1 MPDSKPPN
9 KPAGKPAKKSGAKP
23 SGKRARRRPLRRALA
38 FGVAAV
44 LFLLIGVW
52 FFGPPLIGSIARP
65 IVERRANAEID
76 GSVSIERL
84 SLAWTGVQRLGPIE
98 LLDTDGGRIARI
110 EAEVGVGLLK
120 LVFGGR
126 DLGEIVIGGRADL
139 VRLDDGRLNLT
150 RALHPLLED
159 DGEDK
164 PDASI
169 PPALR
174 ARLRLDG
181 VEVTYADPSESPG
194 RIVGLRGIT
203 GSTSIRAGEP
213 ISLTLNARP
222 TRGPSIDALVPG
234 VGSIELAAEASG
246 WSASD
251 GRITPD
257 TLSLTASARAQ
268 RLETAFLRVLLPLGG
283 EQAVAS
289 GGRALAAFDPVF
301 DLAAS
306 IEFSPRRL
314 AAEARLLAE
323 GAEIGAALALVD
335 GVAEITGPTGARIR
349 GERVMAA
356 LPEFA
361 EVLAER
367 AETITL
373 DEYPSLEIT
382 VDALRLDLANPS
394 SAPRAQVSVRTG
406 PLRGTIMPPASE
418 RHPFAFTGLSADA
431 VLNEQGELDTR
442 ARAGAVLADRDAG
455 SLVAD
460 IRLGR
465 VVSPEGFGFDPQG
478 VSGTAAVSGLRTD
491 LLEVFLGELGTALA
505 GAIGPELD
513 LNLEAGADELAEG
526 AGRRLKLVASAERL
540 NASGAVR
547 LLEDRLVGVDEPI
560 TLTASGGANLASALV
575 GDRIR
580 DAGFELVPTGGG
592 VSLAITSLDLPL
604 EREAMTGTLI
614 AGRVALDGWTL
625 QDADGRELGADSIAL
640 VLDASR
646 SGDGGVGPV
655 ALTLDS
661 KLKGGGRDF
670 GLIAELGLGRDSMLA
685 ALTEEGPFLPVLRSG
700 FVELREAPLA
710 LMAMAPAELK
720 NILTDA
726 KGEPVDLAA
735 LAERIAGPTLTARA
749 EVARTP
755 QGRSATLVALSRDT
769 EINLTSGLDR
779 EGMPT
784 GGTLA
789 LTVRPEVARELMER
803 FAPEMAL
810 RPELSAAT
818 RLSFQIEPTTFPL
831 GSGPL
836 GLSASGGLGLRP
848 LVIAREAGPPIDTG
862 PIELRNIALGARF
875 AAGWNQPQG
884 EAGGEGEGGLRLT
897 EALERAQLG
906 ATLQRPG
913 GRVLGVID
921 ANAQASAHADGQR
934 TAVSIDASR
943 LDPAWLD
950 SLAGLDGL
958 IASSLG
964 GPGRV
969 GVSTSVRS
977 FAEAA
982 ERGELSITLESPLAS
997 TPEGPVRVHYSPE
1010 SFALAAPGKLLWD
1023 GMAPSSNALLNAL
1036 GVERALFV
1044 DRLRFDADVQ
1054 RLTIPRGAPLF
1065 DPDRFGVDVR
1075 VRALNLA
1082 VDSGAGVQ
1090 RLGGSEFGLRAGP
1103 QRPGRLDFTASLTQ
1117 RATGPGRAEV
1127 SGSLAGYAPGGVF
1140 SLDNASIDLN
1150 AQLTRIPMALIDDLT
1165 VGGGLLAEIIGPEL
1179 SGEIRTAALS
1189 RAGGTLG
1196 GRLASDRASVGL
1208 SGRVRDGAF
1217 GLTEPAELAI
1227 TRFGPELMARS
1238 SSMMPLIGTIEKR
1251 ADDQPARVRVSS
1263 MSLPLDG
1270 NLSGLDASFTVDLG
1284 SATFAATPAFE
1295 GLLRAARWDVR
1306 PAGAQRIAPL
1316 QLTIDDGVLE
1326 FADFQTQIAGGPVRA
1341 RGRIDLARRTRDI
1354 VIVLPLEAL
1363 SQSMVQRIRREA
1375 GPLGVAAE
1383 TLTAIPFRIDGPLD
1397 APPNPR
1403 PDLQL
1408 LIEEGARELLNPE
1421 NVIRNIFDE
1430 FLRPRREG
1438 N

>member
-1 MPDSKPPN
+1 MPESKPSN
-9 KPAGKPAKKSGAKP
+9 KPAGKPAGKP
-23 SGKRARRRPLRRALA
+23 SSGKRAKRRPLRRALA

-52 FFGPPLIGSIARP
+52 FFAPPLIGAIARP
-65 IVERRANAEID
+65 IVERRANAAID

-98 LLDTDGGRIARI
+98 LFDTDAGRVARV

-120 LVFGGR
+120 LAFGGR

-164 PDASI
+164 PDASV

-181 VEVTYADPSESPG
+181 VEITYADPTESPG
-194 RIVGLRGIT
+194 RVVGLRDIT

-222 TRGPSIDALVPG
+222 VRGPSIDALTPG
-234 VGSIELAAEASG
+234 VGSIELAAEAGG

-361 EVLAER
+361 AALAER

-382 VDALRLDLANPS
+382 VDALRLDLASPW

-418 RHPFAFTGLSADA
+418 RLPFAFTGLSADA
-431 VLNEQGELDTR
+431 GLNEQGELDTR

-455 SLVAD
+455 LLVAD

-526 AGRRLKLVASAERL
+526 AGRRLKLSASAERL
-540 NASGAVR
+540 RASGAVR
-547 LLEDRLVGVDEPI
+547 LLEDRITGADEPL
-560 TLTASGGANLASALV
+560 TLTASGGAELAEAIL

-580 DAGFELVPTGGG
+580 EAGFELVRAGGG
-592 VSLAITSLDLPL
+592 VSLAITTLDLPL
-604 EREAMTGTLI
+604 QREAMTEALV

-646 SGDGGVGPV
+646 LGEGGDGGEGPV
-655 ALTLDS
+655 SLTLDS

-670 GLIAELGLGRDSMLA
+670 GLKAELGLGRDEMLA

-700 FVELREAPLA
+700 FVEMRDAPLG
-710 LMAMAPAELK
+710 LLAMAPADLK

-789 LTVRPEVARELMER
+789 LTVRPDVARELLER

-848 LVIAREAGPPIDTG
+848 LVIAREAGPPIDLG
-862 PIELRNIALGARF
+862 PIELRELSLGARF

-884 EAGGEGEGGLRLT
+884 EDGGEGEGGLRLT
-897 EALERAQLG
+897 EALEQARLG

-921 ANAQASAHADGQR
+921 ANAQTGPQADGQR
-934 TAVSIDASR
+934 TAISIDASR

-969 GVSTSVRS
+969 GVSTSVRT

-1023 GMAPSSNALLNAL
+1023 GMAPSSNALLKAL
-1036 GVERALFV
+1036 GVERAMFV

-1117 RATGPGRAEV
+1117 RATGPGRAEL

-1165 VGGGLLAEIIGPEL
+1165 VGGGLLREIIGPEL

-1217 GLTEPAELAI
+1217 SLTEPAELAI

-1238 SSMMPLIGTIEKR
+1238 SSVMPLIGTIEKR

-1270 NLSGLDASFTVDLG
+1270 NLSALDASFTVDLG

-1403 PDLQL
+1403 PDLRL

-1421 NVIRNIFDE
+1421 NVIRNIMEDI
-1430 FLRPRREG
+1430 LRPRRDG